1 MKKELISITCKQSMD
16 KSGLDVKDND
26 VSHIHNKVKK
36 TLSVGLAAMIM
47 LTATACRSNVE
58 SKTESKEAKIEE
70 NKTTGTLKAET
81 SWYPGKDS
89 TYNGRLR
96 WGCQNQ
102 EQMAYVESV
111 MDATF
116 YSGWYEDC
124 KAKLTE
130 DDWECLEYEKKNW
143 SCSDAY
149 YQFLVDCYVA
159 SKLQVKN
166 DYANGGYGDPTEVIY
181 SAYEQL
187 VGSES
192 NCGGRA
198 QFYRAFLNR
207 MGYETSFVESTVL
220 QHAWYC
226 VYLSDGTVVDMDC
239 SLLGGGSLTL
249 YREPDVI
256 VYDRA
261 D

>member
-1 MKKELISITCKQSMD
+1 MKKELISIIFEKIID
-16 KSGLDVKDND
+16 KSGLGVKDNV
-26 VSHIHNKVKK
+26 VSHIHSKVKK
-36 TLSVGLAAMIM
+36 TLSLGLVAIIM
-47 LTATACRSNVE
+47 LTATACRSIVE
-58 SKTESKEAKIEE
+58 SKPESIEAKKAE
-70 NKTTGTLKAET
+70 NKTRSTSKAET
-81 SWYPGKDS
+81 SWYPGQNS

-116 YSGWYEDC
+116 YSDWYEDC

-130 DDWECLEYEKKNW
+130 EDWKCLEREKKNR
-143 SCSDAY
+143 SYSEAY
-149 YQFLVDCYVA
+149 DQFLVDCYVA

-166 DYANGGYGDPTEVIY
+166 DYAKGGYGDTTEVIY
-181 SAYEQL
+181 SAYQEL
-187 VGSES
+187 VGSVS
-192 NCGGRA
+192 NCGSRA
-198 QFYRAFLNR
+198 QFYRAFVNR
-207 MGYETSFVESTVL
+207 MGYETSFVDSPFL

-256 VYDRA
+256 VYDRM

>member
-1 MKKELISITCKQSMD
+1 MKKVLISMICKQSID
-16 KSGLDVKDND
+16 KCRMDVKNNV

-36 TLSVGLAAMIM
+36 TLSLGLAAMIM
-47 LTATACRSNVE
+47 LTATACRSTVE
-58 SKTESKEAKIEE
+58 SKPESKKSVIEE
-70 NKTTGTLKAET
+70 NKTRVTSKAET

-143 SCSDAY
+143 SYSDAY
-149 YQFLVDCYVA
+149 DQFLVDCYVA

-166 DYANGGYGDPTEVIY
+166 DYAGGGYGDPAEVIY
-181 SAYEQL
+181 SAYQEL
-187 VGSES
+187 VGSTS
-192 NCGGRA
+192 NCGSRA
-198 QFYRAFLNR
+198 QFHRAFLNR
-207 MGYETSFVESTVL
+207 IGYETSFVESTFL

-226 VYLSDGTVVDMDC
+226 VYLSDGTVVDMDG
-239 SLLGGGSLTL
+239 SFLGGGSLTL

-256 VYDRA
+256 VYDKE